1 MVTKDYNYS
10 RPLDVHRWSC
20 YPESNTFINFIYD
33 THFKTDKANKT
44 IRKKLLKVV
53 LLDLYVAWIDDPNL
67 CIGVHMSPNAYSD
80 GTVFSKGKSRYNELH
95 IKDTIIQVIHRLKD
109 VALIGFKEG
118 YEGSSEYG
126 GRTSRIWASHSLIEA
141 FENAKFGYFDV
152 GYADNKE
159 VIILRDSSKK
169 NVEYET
175 TKHTEEMA
183 KVVRAY
189 NDLLA
194 KTFIDIPDMNK
205 PMLEIKEKNSDRT
218 RYVNIT
224 HHDKFT
230 HRVFNNSSWD
240 QGGRFYGGFWQQID
254 QILRGGIRL
263 NDSSTVEIDFSGLH
277 VILAY
282 AKEGIDYWA
291 TTDEDPYNIPIEGI
305 EYPDHARDVIKQLTL
320 LGFNASDER
329 SLFRAFRSEF
339 DYKNYS
345 VRYSFPDE
353 KLSDILQ
360 IIKDKHPLIKHLI
373 NTGAGLELMN
383 IDSKIAEYVIK
394 DFVKTDTPILT
405 VHDSFIVP
413 FGEEDRLEKLMKEA
427 FVYVT
432 NKNRTKVKFNK
443 NLTLGQL
450 NQYKYSTGPDRDYYL
465 DSMHAVNESVAT
477 EGYSKRLERH
487 RRHYSE

>member
-1 MVTKDYNYS
+1 
-10 RPLDVHRWSC
+10 
-20 YPESNTFINFIYD
+20 
-33 THFKTDKANKT
+33 
-44 IRKKLLKVV
+44 
-53 LLDLYVAWIDDPNL
+53 
-67 CIGVHMSPNAYSD
+67 MSPNAYSD

-109 VALIGFKEG
+109 VGLIGFKEG
-118 YEGSSEYG
+118 YEGSLEYG
-126 GRTSRIWASHSLIEA
+126 GRTSRIWAYERLIEA
-141 FENAKFGYFDV
+141 FETAQFGYFDIN
-152 GYADNKE
+152 YIENKE
-159 VIILRDSSKK
+159 VIILRDSNKK

-205 PMLEIKEKNSDRT
+205 PMLEIKDKNSGKT

-224 HHDKFT
+224 HHGKFT

-254 QILRGGIRL
+254 QILRGAIRL

-282 AKEGIDYWA
+282 AKEGIDYWT

-305 EYPDHARDVIKQLTL
+305 EYPDHARDVVKQLTL
-320 LGFNASDER
+320 LAFNASDES
-329 SLFRAFRSEF
+329 SLFKAFRSEF

-360 IIKDKHPLIKHLI
+360 SIKDKHPKIKHLI

-383 IDSKIAEYVIK
+383 VDSKIAEYVIK

-413 FGEEDRLEKLMKEA
+413 FGEENRLEKLMKEA

-432 NKNRTKVKFNK
+432 NKDRIKVKFNK
-443 NLTLGQL
+443 NRTLVQV
-450 NQYKYSTGPDRDYYL
+450 NQSKFATGLDRDYYL
-465 DSMHAVNESVAT
+465 DNMHFVNESVST
-477 EGYSKRLERH
+477 EGYRKRLERH
-487 RRHYSE
+487 RRHYTK

>member
-1 MVTKDYNYS
+1 MVTRDYNYS

-20 YPESNTFINFIYD
+20 YTETNTFVNSIYEQY
-33 THFKTDKANKT
+33 FLTDKANKT

-80 GTVFSKGKSRYNELH
+80 GTIFTKGKSRYNELH
-95 IKDTIIQVIHRLKD
+95 IKDTIIQVIHRLRD
-109 VALIGFKEG
+109 VGLIGFKEG

-126 GRTSRIWASHSLIEA
+126 GRTSRMWAYERLIEA
-141 FENAKFGYFDV
+141 FETAQFGYFDIN
-152 GYADNKE
+152 YIENKE
-159 VIILRDSSKK
+159 VIILRDSNKN

-183 KVVRAY
+183 EVVRAY
-189 NDLLA
+189 NTLLA
-194 KTFIDIPDMNK
+194 KTFIDLPDMNK
-205 PMLEIKEKNSDRT
+205 PMLEIKDKNSGKT

-224 HHDKFT
+224 HHGKFT

-254 QILRGGIRL
+254 QILRGAIRL

-291 TTDEDPYNIPIEGI
+291 TTNEDPYNIFIEGI

-320 LGFNASDER
+320 LAFNASDEH
-329 SLFRAFRSEF
+329 SLFKAFRSEF

-353 KLSDILQ
+353 KLSEILQ
-360 IIKDKHPLIKHLI
+360 SIKDKHPKIKHLI

-383 IDSKIAEYVIK
+383 IDSKIAEYIIK
-394 DFVKTDTPILT
+394 DFVQTDTPILT
-405 VHDSFIVP
+405 IHDSFIVP
-413 FGEEDRLEKLMKEA
+413 FGEEDRLERLMKKA

-432 NKNRTKVKFNK
+432 NKDRIKVKFNK
-443 NLTLGQL
+443 NRTLVQV
-450 NQYKYSTGPDRDYYL
+450 NQFRFTTGPDRDYYL
-465 DSMHAVNESVAT
+465 DNMHFVNESVST
-477 EGYSKRLERH
+477 EGYRKRLERH
-487 RRHYSE
+487 RRHYTK

>member
-1 MVTKDYNYS
+1 MVTRDYNYS

-20 YPESNTFINFIYD
+20 YPETNTFVNSIYEQ
-33 THFKTDKANKT
+33 HFLTDKANKT

-80 GTVFSKGKSRYNELH
+80 GTIFTKGKSRYNELH

-109 VALIGFKEG
+109 VGLIGFKEG

-126 GRTSRIWASHSLIEA
+126 GRTSRIWAYERLIEA
-141 FENAKFGYFDV
+141 FETAQFGYFDV
-152 GYADNKE
+152 GYLNNKE
-159 VIILRDSSKK
+159 IIILRDSNKN

-183 KVVRAY
+183 EVVRAY
-189 NDLLA
+189 NDLLE
-194 KTFIDIPDMNK
+194 KTFIDMPDMNR
-205 PMLEIKEKNSDRT
+205 PMLEIKEKNSGRT

-224 HHDKFT
+224 HHGKFT

-254 QILRGGIRL
+254 QILRGAIRL

-291 TTDEDPYNIPIEGI
+291 TTNEDPYNIFIEGI

-320 LGFNASDER
+320 LAFNASDEH
-329 SLFRAFRSEF
+329 SLFKAFRSEF

-353 KLSDILQ
+353 KLSEILQ
-360 IIKDKHPLIKHLI
+360 SIKDKHPKIKHLI

-383 IDSKIAEYVIK
+383 IDSKIAEYIIK
-394 DFVKTDTPILT
+394 DFVQTDTPILT

-413 FGEEDRLEKLMKEA
+413 FGEEDRLERLMKKA

-432 NKNRTKVKFNK
+432 NKDRIKVKFNK
-443 NLTLGQL
+443 NRTLVQV
-450 NQYKYSTGPDRDYYL
+450 NQFKFTTGPDRDYYL
-465 DSMHAVNESVAT
+465 DNMHFVNESVST
-477 EGYSKRLERH
+477 EGYRKRLERH
-487 RRHYSE
+487 RRHYTK